1 MDMLDRDRLF
11 VALTKPQMFLGVT
24 YSFLIAN
31 VIVTT
36 ELFLIFKA
44 FWVIAAALVIHAAGW
59 VAHLYDPRIFDI
71 WIVTSSRCPQVRN
84 RSLWGCNS
92 YSP

>member
-1 MDMLDRDRLF
+1 
-11 VALTKPQMFLGVT
+11 V
-24 YSFLIAN
+24 
-31 VIVTT
+31 
-36 ELFLIFKA
+36 
-44 FWVIAAALVIHAAGW
+44 FWVIVAAFVIHAVGW

-71 WIVTSSRCPQVRN
+71 WIVTSSRCPRVRN

>member
-1 MDMLDRDRLF
+1 MDTLDRDRLF

-44 FWVIAAALVIHAAGW
+44 FWVIVAALVIHAVGW

-71 WIVTSSRCPQVRN
+71 WIVTSSRCPHVAN
-84 RSLWGCNS
+84 RKLWGCNS

>member
-1 MDMLDRDRLF
+1 MDTLDRDRLF

-44 FWVIAAALVIHAAGW
+44 FWVIVAALVIHAVGW
-59 VAHLYDPRIFDI
+59 IAHLYDPRIFDI
-71 WIVTSSRCPQVRN
+71 WIVTSSRCPHVAN
-84 RSLWGCNS
+84 RKLWGCNS

>member
-1 MDMLDRDRLF
+1 METLDRDRLF
-11 VALTKPQMFLGVT
+11 IALTKPQMFLGVT
-24 YSFLIAN
+24 YGFLVAN
-31 VIVTT
+31 AIVTT

-44 FWVIAAALVIHAAGW
+44 FWVIGAALAVHAAGW

-71 WIVTSSRCPQVRN
+71 WIVTRSRCPHVPN

-92 YSP
+92 YTP